1 MEEKI
6 RLNKYLSEIGFCSRR
21 EADRL
26 ISEGRVF
33 LCDRQAFVGEKI
45 GRDEEIY
52 VDGKGVKKE
61 EQKVLLA
68 YYKPKGIVCTSQKKE
83 KHNVIDALG
92 YPIRVYP
99 VGRLDKDS
107 RGLLLLTNQGE
118 LVNQMMRSRNGH
130 EKKYIVTVRQKI
142 KEEFLKGMARGVPIL
157 STVTKK
163 CTVEKIADDKFRIIL
178 TQGLNRQIRRMC
190 EYFGYQVE
198 DLKRVRI
205 MNIKLGNLMP
215 GQFREIEGK
224 EMRKLLSLLKASSSE
239 RIIQKGAHPGMLE
252 RDRKE

>member
-1 MEEKI
+1 
-6 RLNKYLSEIGFCSRR
+6 
-21 EADRL
+21 
-26 ISEGRVF
+26 
-33 LCDRQAFVGEKI
+33 
-45 GRDEEIY
+45 
-52 VDGKGVKKE
+52 
-61 EQKVLLA
+61 
-68 YYKPKGIVCTSQKKE
+68 
-83 KHNVIDALG
+83 
-92 YPIRVYP
+92 
-99 VGRLDKDS
+99 
-107 RGLLLLTNQGE
+107 
-118 LVNQMMRSRNGH
+118 MRSRNGH
-130 EKKYIVTVRQKI
+130 EKEYIVTVRQKI

>member
-1 MEEKI
+1 M
-6 RLNKYLSEIGFCSRR
+6 
-21 EADRL
+21 
-26 ISEGRVF
+26 
-33 LCDRQAFVGEKI
+33 
-45 GRDEEIY
+45 
-52 VDGKGVKKE
+52 
-61 EQKVLLA
+61 
-68 YYKPKGIVCTSQKKE
+68 
-83 KHNVIDALG
+83 
-92 YPIRVYP
+92 
-99 VGRLDKDS
+99 
-107 RGLLLLTNQGE
+107 
-118 LVNQMMRSRNGH
+118 
-130 EKKYIVTVRQKI
+130 
-142 KEEFLKGMARGVPIL
+142 
-157 STVTKK
+157 
-163 CTVEKIADDKFRIIL
+163 

>member
-68 YYKPKGIVCTSQKKE
+68 YYKPKGIVCTSQKKAP
-83 KHNVIDALG
+83 HTLRDA
-92 YPIRVYP
+92 
-99 VGRLDKDS
+99 
-107 RGLLLLTNQGE
+107 
-118 LVNQMMRSRNGH
+118 
-130 EKKYIVTVRQKI
+130 
-142 KEEFLKGMARGVPIL
+142 
-157 STVTKK
+157 
-163 CTVEKIADDKFRIIL
+163 
-178 TQGLNRQIRRMC
+178 
-190 EYFGYQVE
+190 
-198 DLKRVRI
+198 
-205 MNIKLGNLMP
+205 
-215 GQFREIEGK
+215 
-224 EMRKLLSLLKASSSE
+224 
-239 RIIQKGAHPGMLE
+239 
-252 RDRKE
+252 